1 MNMHKKLL
9 TGCALIAGL
18 FTSGALAQSNMQ
30 SNMPQQ
36 QMPGTSTQ
44 QQPTSTSGA
53 QTSGSIT
60 EPSAPGAAANQA
72 RDKMFLRKATEG
84 GMTEIQFS
92 QVAQQKATSEDVKK
106 FADRMVRDHTMLM
119 QKMEPFA
126 EQYGITPPKTL
137 NKAHMAELD
146 KLNSLSGDDF
156 EKEYISAMVMAHH
169 KDLKDFELEQRA
181 TDNNDLKANLDE
193 ATKIIA
199 RHTGHIDI
207 IAKAHSVPTPPSM

>member
-1 MNMHKKLL
+1 MNVRKK
-9 TGCALIAGL
+9 L
-18 FTSGALAQSNMQ
+18 FTSCAFVAGTIAAAQSNMQ
-30 SNMPQQ
+30 NTMPQQ
-36 QMPGTSTQ
+36 PTGSSTQ
-44 QQPTSTSGA
+44 QPTYTSGGQQA
-53 QTSGSIT
+53 AGSIT

-106 FADRMVRDHTMLM
+106 FADRMVRDHTVLM

-126 EQYGITPPKTL
+126 ESYGLTAPKTL
-137 NKAHMAELD
+137 NKEHMAELD
-146 KLNSLSGDDF
+146 KLNTLSGDDF
-156 EKEYISAMVMAHH
+156 EKEYIRVMVMAHH

-193 ATKIIA
+193 ATKVVA

-207 IAKAHSVPTPPSM
+207 IAKAHAVPTPSM